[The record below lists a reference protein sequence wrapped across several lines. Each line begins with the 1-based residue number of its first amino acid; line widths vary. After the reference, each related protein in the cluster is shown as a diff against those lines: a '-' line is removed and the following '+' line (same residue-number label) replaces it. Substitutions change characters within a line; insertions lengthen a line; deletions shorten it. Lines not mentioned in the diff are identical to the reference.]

1 MRKGGVEKGGERW
14 GVRDYI
20 IQVKNTVQ
28 LYVEASGVTRLCLI
42 LCVMLLC
49 ARVLCV
55 PVL

>member
-1 MRKGGVEKGGERW
+1 MEKGGERW
-14 GVRDYI
+14 GVGDYI

-28 LYVEASGVTRLCLI
+28 VWVEESGVIRLCLI